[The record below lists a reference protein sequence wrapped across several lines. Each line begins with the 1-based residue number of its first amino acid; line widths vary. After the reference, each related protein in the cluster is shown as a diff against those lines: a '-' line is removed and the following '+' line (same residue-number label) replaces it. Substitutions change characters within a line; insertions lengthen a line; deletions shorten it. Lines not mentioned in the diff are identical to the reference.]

1 MQRRR
6 RGKRGLPQGA
16 GALRMREC
24 SQEGGKTAVEEISG
38 LTINFIMLQS

>member
-1 MQRRR
+1 MNNEEVSKCR
-6 RGKRGLPQGA
+6 A

-24 SQEGGKTAVEEISG
+24 SQEGGKTAVEEIGG